1 MGGRNPGNRKGEA
14 SGRKPGHGRHGGD
27 HPHPR
32 EEDFF
37 DEPEGIAA
45 LPEIPR
51 EFGIDPLLLAVLE
64 SVVFLSGSDDT
75 IVHPDAAESVLA
87 RIIGTLARLDDKR
100 RERVLEDMATLKG
113 HVTGPQ
119 WPEGMA
125 EFLEQFAREITPGA
139 TET

>member
-1 MGGRNPGNRKGEA
+1 MG
-14 SGRKPGHGRHGGD
+14 GRKPGGRKPGEGPRKPVPGHHRQD
-27 HPHPR
+27 HSEPR
-32 EEDFF
+32 EEEFF
-37 DEPEGIAA
+37 EEPEGIAA

-75 IVHPDAAESVLA
+75 IVHPDAAEAVLS
-87 RIIGTLARLDDKR
+87 RIIGTLTRLDDTR
-100 RERVLEDMATLKG
+100 RARVLEDLATLKG

-125 EFLEQFAREITPGA
+125 EFLEQFAREISPGA
-139 TET
+139 TE

>member
-1 MGGRNPGNRKGEA
+1 MGGKKPGD
-14 SGRKPGHGRHGGD
+14 RKPEGGSRKPIPGHHI
-27 HPHPR
+27 HAHSHPR

-37 DEPEGIAA
+37 EEPEGIAA

-75 IVHPDAAESVLA
+75 IVHPDAAESILS

-100 RERVLEDMATLKG
+100 RARVLEDLATLKG

-125 EFLEQFAREITPGA
+125 EFLEQFAREISPGA
-139 TET
+139 TE

>member
-1 MGGRNPGNRKGEA
+1 MGGKKPG
-14 SGRKPGHGRHGGD
+14 GRKPDGGARKPIPGHHL
-27 HPHPR
+27 HAHSHPR

-37 DEPEGIAA
+37 EEPEGVAS

-64 SVVFLSGSDDT
+64 AVVFLSGSDDT
-75 IVHPDAAESVLA
+75 IVHPDAAESVLT
-87 RIIGTLARLDDKR
+87 RVIGTLARLDDKR
-100 RERVLEDMATLKG
+100 RARVLEDLATLKG

-125 EFLEQFAREITPGA
+125 DFLEQFAREISPGA
-139 TET
+139 TE

>member
-1 MGGRNPGNRKGEA
+1 MG
-14 SGRKPGHGRHGGD
+14 GRKPGGKKPDAAARKPIPGHHRHD
-27 HPHPR
+27 HSHPR

-37 DEPEGIAA
+37 EEPEGIAA

-75 IVHPDAAESVLA
+75 IVHPDAAESVLS
-87 RIIGTLARLDDKR
+87 RIIGTLSRLDDNR
-100 RERVLEDMATLKG
+100 RARVLEDLATLKG

-125 EFLEQFAREITPGA
+125 EFLEQFAREISPGA
-139 TET
+139 TE